1 MEDYGFVD
9 VCIVTELACIYFD
22 GIRFFTVSI
31 HAVYIEFTLLQV
43 FEFSFKPEL
52 DPPQLSRVKTVNVQR
67 NNLFIY
73 MNLFFL
79 KTVDS

>member
-52 DPPQLSRVKTVNVQR
+52 ALGSSTTEQGENCECIEK
-67 NNLFIY
+67 
-73 MNLFFL
+73 
-79 KTVDS
+79 